1 MSVKQL
7 SLDTIFFGFVTG
19 LRSLAPILLLPFL
32 TNYLSPS
39 EFGELSIVEVTIL
52 FLMPFISFSSHS
64 SIKVE
69 YFKLSELQL
78 KEYISNAI
86 VLSLLSFLCFFTIA
100 FIFTEF
106 ISEKL
111 NIAPIVVYLLPLFS
125 FLRLLGEILT
135 ALFHVKEKRIQFA
148 TFNLSQTIS
157 DLSLSIL
164 FVTFLHYGYLGRLGG
179 AYITFFFTSIISLF
193 LLRKYNL
200 FHFKFSF
207 TYFKE
212 ILSFGL
218 PLIPHAIGG
227 TILAMSD
234 RYFISYYVDLEQLG
248 FYTVAYQLSAFM
260 LLIATSVNLAWTP
273 MCFKLLKDGFN
284 STINEIKKYW

>member
-1 MSVKQL
+1 MSLKKL
-7 SLDTIFFGFVTG
+7 SIDTIFYGAVSA
-19 LRSLAPILLLPFL
+19 LKSLAPILLLPFL
-32 TNYLSPS
+32 TVYLTPS
-39 EFGELSIVEVTIL
+39 EYGELSIIEVTIL

-100 FIFTEF
+100 FIFTEY

-111 NIAPIVVYLLPLFS
+111 NIAPIVVYLLPLFA

-157 DLSLSIL
+157 DLGLSIL

-179 AYITFFFTSIISLF
+179 AYITFFFTSIFSLF

-200 FHFKFSF
+200 FHFKFSSRF
-207 TYFKE
+207 ILCCEKYFN
-212 ILSFGL
+212 L
-218 PLIPHAIGG
+218 
-227 TILAMSD
+227 
-234 RYFISYYVDLEQLG
+234 
-248 FYTVAYQLSAFM
+248 TV
-260 LLIATSVNLAWTP
+260 
-273 MCFKLLKDGFN
+273 LKDF
-284 STINEIKKYW
+284 